1 MNIEWLTLVS
11 AFIIHQKLKL
21 LPYFAYAGLGDGST
35 TARYFHFCVRT
46 SFMSAVLDSTS
57 SLCGGTHL
65 VMMAFA
71 DGHQSAV
78 SQTKGTGAS
87 GSFKTG
93 QEGGQAQER
102 EEEGRA
108 KAKKPAVKKASTPK
122 KRRAET
128 MARTKQ
134 TARKSTGGKAPRKQL
149 ATKAARKSAP
159 ATGGVK
165 KPHRYR
171 PGTVALREI
180 RRYQKSTELLIR
192 KLPFQ
197 RLVREIAQD
206 FKTDLRFQSSAVMAL
221 QEASEAY
228 LVGLFEDTNLCAI
241 HAKRVTIMPKDIQ
254 LARRIRG
261 ERA

>member
-1 MNIEWLTLVS
+1 ML
-11 AFIIHQKLKL
+11 AF
-21 LPYFAYAGLGDGST
+21 
-35 TARYFHFCVRT
+35 V
-46 SFMSAVLDSTS
+46 
-57 SLCGGTHL
+57 
-65 VMMAFA
+65 
-71 DGHQSAV
+71 
-78 SQTKGTGAS
+78 
-87 GSFKTG
+87 G
-93 QEGGQAQER
+93 QEACWANSQSPTRQCTRLVCVCVEMSPLQYDAIYHFN
-102 EEEGRA
+102 
-108 KAKKPAVKKASTPK
+108 
-122 KRRAET
+122 